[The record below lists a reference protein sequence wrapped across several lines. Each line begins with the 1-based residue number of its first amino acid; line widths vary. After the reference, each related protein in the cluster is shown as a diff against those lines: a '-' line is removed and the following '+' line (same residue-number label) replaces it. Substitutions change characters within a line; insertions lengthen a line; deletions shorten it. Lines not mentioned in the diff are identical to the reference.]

1 MDAFQG
7 IVLGLMQ
14 GIFEWLPISSEG
26 QTMLAM
32 INWLGIS
39 PDQALSY
46 SIYLHLGTMSAVL
59 IRFRQEFC
67 RMITEI
73 DSKLTRTVIVSTIAT
88 GITGIPLY
96 LLFKESFTGGK
107 EATLLIGAL
116 LIATGLLL
124 RFKGSGAKAL
134 EDMSLVDMITLG
146 LAQGFSILPGV
157 SRSGTTLTVLLMKG
171 LKQDDA
177 LALSFIISVPAVLGA
192 IVLDHSLATIPWT
205 TAAAMLFTSLAMGY
219 LTMDLLIRFAK
230 KINFSGF
237 CLAMGLMTLLLALW
251 L

>member
-1 MDAFQG
+1 MDALQG
-7 IVLGLMQ
+7 IVLGILQ
-14 GIFEWLPISSEG
+14 GILEWIPVSSQG
-26 QTMLAM
+26 QSMLAM
-32 INWLGIS
+32 IYWLGLS
-39 PDQALSY
+39 PSDALSY
-46 SIYLHLGTMSAVL
+46 SIFLHLGTMSAVL
-59 IRFRQEFC
+59 IRFRHEFLK
-67 RMITEI
+67 MLKEI
-73 DSKLTRTVIVSTIAT
+73 DSKLTRIVIVSTVCT

-96 LLFKESFTGGK
+96 LLFRESFTGGR

-124 RFKGSGAKAL
+124 RFKGSGSRVT
-134 EDMSLVDMITLG
+134 EDMGLADMIVLG

-171 LKQDDA
+171 FKQDEA

-192 IVLDHSLATIPWT
+192 IVLDHSITAIPWM
-205 TAAAMLFTSLAMGY
+205 TAAAMLIASLVVGY

-230 KINFSGF
+230 MINFSGF
-237 CLAMGLMTLLLALW
+237 CFALGLITLLLALG